1 METAPNV
8 SARGLALRML
18 IGLGNPGPEYARTRH
33 NAGFWLVDE
42 LARRHGGQWRNE
54 SRHQSEMARV
64 RIAGQE
70 LWLVKPLSF
79 MNKSGTPAAS
89 LASFYKI
96 APTEILV
103 AHDELDLGVGVLR
116 LKESG
121 GHGGHN
127 GVRDVIAHLG
137 DIFWRIRIGIGHPG
151 SKSEVLNYALG
162 RPSPTDEALLA
173 KAIEDAADALP
184 ALLEEGAQKAMMRLH
199 TRTVG

>member
-1 METAPNV
+1 
-8 SARGLALRML
+8 ML